1 LPSQVGPNIIRRL
14 IFNLKQPEL
23 IHRNTRAI
31 LFDLDGT
38 LIDSTDLILQCFRHS
53 WETVCGFCHSRE
65 ALLQTFGTPLRAAM
79 YRLLNSTGH
88 YKSKSILAAETEAN
102 ADDLVNQLLAAYRA
116 FNAANHDK
124 LARPFKGTCEVL
136 QELRR
141 RGYLI
146 GIVTSKGRDLA
157 LRGIRLCSLEGLID
171 SAIFLEDTEVHK
183 PRPEPILAAL
193 KNLSRPCE
201 TAAYVGDSPH
211 DIAAARAAGVLAVAA
226 LWGPAS
232 RIELERENPDLIA
245 ESIGDLLQIFDGLPL
260 A

>member
-1 LPSQVGPNIIRRL
+1 L
-14 IFNLKQPEL
+14 ILNLKQREF
-23 IHRNTRAI
+23 IHLNTRAI

-38 LIDSTDLILQCFRHS
+38 LIDSTDLVLQCFRHS
-53 WETVCGFCHSRE
+53 WESVVGFYHSRE

-79 YRLLNSTGH
+79 HRLLSTSQDASEGMH
-88 YKSKSILAAETEAN
+88 SQAREVS
-102 ADDLVNQLLAAYRA
+102 ADYLIDQLLASYRA
-116 FNAANHDK
+116 FNSANHDK
-124 LARPFKGTCEVL
+124 LARPFEGISDVL
-136 QELRR
+136 KELRR

-146 GIVTSKGRDLA
+146 GVVTSKGRDLA
-157 LRGIRLCSLEGLID
+157 LRGLRLCALEGLID

-183 PRPEPILAAL
+183 PSPEPILAAL

-211 DIAAARAAGVLAVAA
+211 DIAAARAAGVLSVAA

-245 ESIGDLLQIFDGLPL
+245 ESIGDLLEIFDRS
-260 A
+260 AQV

>member
-1 LPSQVGPNIIRRL
+1 
-14 IFNLKQPEL
+14 
-23 IHRNTRAI
+23 
-31 LFDLDGT
+31 
-38 LIDSTDLILQCFRHS
+38 
-53 WETVCGFCHSRE
+53 
-65 ALLQTFGTPLRAAM
+65 M
-79 YRLLNSTGH
+79 YRLLNSTEQ
-88 YKSKSILAAETEAN
+88 STNNDSIHTASREPNSDKLI
-102 ADDLVNQLLAAYRA
+102 DQLLIAYRA
-116 FNAANHDK
+116 FNTANHDK
-124 LARPFKGTCEVL
+124 LARPFEGTGEVL

-171 SAIFLEDTEVHK
+171 SAIFLEDTDVHK
-183 PRPEPILAAL
+183 PSPEPILAAL
-193 KNLSRPCE
+193 KNLRRPCE

-245 ESIGDLLQIFDGLPL
+245 ESIGDLLQIFDGSSL